1 MKKFPADVPLYL
13 FVAGFFVTLG
23 VTSTSADERPEP
35 PYSVTVEAQSNHPNG
50 TQLFVEEAT
59 VHEDFVELRIKAIN
73 GSRDGVRLNVDN
85 RTVLTDNAATQYRI
99 MPPADN
105 RDLRV
110 EQGGV
115 LQGTLVFIGHVAES
129 ADWIELRI
137 NPTRA
142 SVSDRTRTPNFDV
155 RIPLDGAVA
164 VEAKKKP

>member
-1 MKKFPADVPLYL
+1 MRRFPADVRLYIFL
-13 FVAGFFVTLG
+13 ASFFVSLG
-23 VTSTSADERPEP
+23 VTSVAAEERPDP
-35 PYSVTVEAQSNHPNG
+35 PYSVVVGSQSNHPNG

-85 RTVLTDNAATQYRI
+85 QTVLTDNAATRYRI
-99 MPPADN
+99 MPPTDN
-105 RDLRV
+105 RDLRID
-110 EQGGV
+110 QGGV
-115 LQGTLVFIGHVAES
+115 LQGTLVFIGHVADT

-164 VEAKKKP
+164 AEAKKKP